1 MCIYCSICEIGGTGR
16 QAYYYSITGAGHF
29 HNRGLSVSQTET
41 LRHINF
47 RQQTDCYIVV
57 VYYIGG
63 EISAISAEGE
73 TVSASSRQH
82 VRSATKGQRNRL
94 EE

>member
-29 HNRGLSVSQTET
+29 HNRELSMSQTET

-47 RQQTDCYIVV
+47 KQQTDCYIVV
-57 VYYIGG
+57 VYYIGD
-63 EISAISAEGE
+63 EIPPFSAEE
-73 TVSASSRQH
+73 TVSASSQQH
-82 VRSATKGQRNRL
+82 T
-94 EE
+94 

>member
-29 HNRGLSVSQTET
+29 HNRGLSMSQTET

-47 RQQTDCYIVV
+47 KQQTDWYIVV
-57 VYYIGG
+57 VYYIGE
-63 EISAISAEGE
+63 EISPISAEE
-73 TVSASSRQH
+73 TVSGSSQQH
-82 VRSATKGQRNRL
+82 V
-94 EE
+94 